1 MTGPVSA
8 PGAALLDTAARY
20 GLVSRILHGVTA
32 FLVLWQFA
40 MVALYKIFGESP
52 FLNSVARF
60 GPHGYVGLALL
71 FLALARIFWAFG
83 ARSRRPA
90 PEAGLRGR
98 LARAMHA
105 VLLGLLVM
113 IPSLA
118 LARLYGKGE
127 GWSIGGVEVIPAT
140 GRVEPIPVAV
150 ADAAHGL
157 LSWLL
162 LALVGGHAA
171 MALLHG
177 LVWKD
182 GTMSRMFPGAGL
194 RRA

>member
-1 MTGPVSA
+1 MSG
-8 PGAALLDTAARY
+8 PGAALLDTRNRY
-20 GLVSRILHGVTA
+20 GLVSRLLHGVTA

-40 MVALYKIFGESP
+40 ITGAYKIFGETA
-52 FLNSVARF
+52 FLNSIYRF

-71 FLALARIFWAFG
+71 FLALARIFWAIR
-83 ARSRRPA
+83 ARPRRPK
-90 PEAGLRGR
+90 PETGVRGR
-98 LARAMHA
+98 LAGAMHA
-105 VLLGLLVM
+105 TLLGLLVT
-113 IPSLA
+113 IPTLA

-127 GWSIGGVEVIPAT
+127 GWSVGGVMVIPVT
-140 GRVEPIPVAV
+140 GRVEPIPVAI
-150 ADAAHGL
+150 ADAAHGP

-177 LVWKD
+177 LVWRD
-182 GTMSRMFPGAGL
+182 GAMSRMFPGAGL

>member
-1 MTGPVSA
+1 MSA
-8 PGAALLDTAARY
+8 PGAALLDTRARY

-52 FLNSVARF
+52 FLNSIARF

-71 FLALARIFWAFG
+71 FLALARIFWALG
-83 ARSRRPA
+83 ARSRRPE
-90 PEAGLRGR
+90 PEAGVRGR
-98 LARAMHA
+98 LAKAMHA
-105 VLLGLLVM
+105 VLLGLLVT

-127 GWSIGGVEVIPAT
+127 GWTIGGVEVIPVT
-140 GRVEPIPVAV
+140 GRVEPISVAV
-150 ADAAHGL
+150 ADAAHGP

-162 LALVGGHAA
+162 LALVGGHTA
-171 MALLHG
+171 MAMLHG
-177 LVWKD
+177 FVWKD
-182 GTMSRMFPGAGL
+182 GSMARMFPGAGL